1 MKTAVE
7 QTNYAQPAPSQCC
20 TVYEAES
27 FMEVVASVYTSSNL
41 QQYRRVDKRHFVDT
55 RTGELRE
62 YQRQERP
69 PDDLSFYSRSFS
81 ELRRIIFANFTGSGA
96 ERHVTLTVAPSLNA
110 TLSDVQEYF
119 RKFIKKLQYHYPIC
133 EYLTIAEPHKS
144 GRYHLH
150 VLLLNTSGSSLYISN
165 ETIQQWWRTGRTYTC
180 KVRTSEIMANYFCSI
195 KKQRQWAEHYRP
207 HHRLFRCS
215 KGIIRPQ
222 KRNMTR
228 KEVSEYAEEEG
239 FQFVSGWTY
248 QISQGDMEEGMH
260 TVNIVTKEQFR
271 R

>member
-7 QTNYAQPAPSQCC
+7 QTNYVPPAASQCC
-20 TVYEAES
+20 TVYEAKN
-27 FMEVVASVYTSSNL
+27 FMEVVASACTSNNL
-41 QQYRRVDKRHFVDT
+41 QQYRRVDKRHFIDIC
-55 RTGELRE
+55 TGELRE

-81 ELRRIIFANFTGSGA
+81 ELKRLILANFTGSNA
-96 ERHVTLTVAPSLNA
+96 ERHIVLTVSPELNA
-110 TLSDVQEYF
+110 TPSDLQEYF
-119 RKFIKKLQYHYPIC
+119 RKFIKKLRYHYPMC
-133 EYLTIAEPHKS
+133 EYLTIVEPHQS

-150 VLLLNTSGSSLYISN
+150 VLLLNPSGSSLYISS
-165 ETIQQWWRTGRTYTC
+165 EKIRKWWGIGRIYTC
-180 KVRTSEIMANYFCSI
+180 KVRESEVMANYFCSH
-195 KKQRQWAEHYRP
+195 KKQQRWAESYYP

-222 KRNMTR
+222 KRKMTGEEI
-228 KEVSEYAEEEG
+228 KLYAEKEG
-239 FQFVSGWTY
+239 FHFDFGRTY
-248 QISQGDMEEGMH
+248 QISQGDTEENMH